1 MPGIGSNTVHVLNS
15 TGGLIHLSEFQ
26 DSMYDTNKHHL
37 AQTLNIRDLEKE
49 RRYMC
54 DSTENLNFE
63 LTTEI
68 FTKIYTRITVGS
80 GFYTT
85 ITIKM
90 LRELSANINGKCVFY
105 KVLNA
110 SGAKKNQKKFRLR
123 RHETPTISPSK

>member
-1 MPGIGSNTVHVLNS
+1 M
-15 TGGLIHLSEFQ
+15 SEFQ

-63 LTTEI
+63 LTTEF
-68 FTKIYTRITVGS
+68 FTKINTRITVGS

-85 ITIKM
+85 FTIKM
-90 LRELSANINGKCVFY
+90 LRELSANINGKCVFIR
-105 KVLNA
+105 
-110 SGAKKNQKKFRLR
+110 F
-123 RHETPTISPSK
+123 